1 MLLIIF
7 NYQTFSVASLSL
19 NKLYFQ
25 KETCFVT
32 FADLEICH
40 TFILLLYHQ
49 TMVYVFCSM
58 TTFKAQW
65 LLALDCTLN
74 SFQVGAQPE
83 AAASKTLPSGLW
95 RAQASLISALR
106 AKCACDKMLVF
117 FILAAFL
124 MSNLR
129 PPVFDL
135 ESRSGSFLLYIYF
148 LNHFVTIVWKRNVIN
163 SLLLLILCIIVC
175 IYTL

>member
-40 TFILLLYHQ
+40 TFILLPYHQ

-74 SFQVGAQPE
+74 SFQVGAQSE

-117 FILAAFL
+117 FNPCCISDVKFEASRFWPWVLVWFL
-124 MSNLR
+124 
-129 PPVFDL
+129 
-135 ESRSGSFLLYIYF
+135 SFIYLLF
-148 LNHFVTIVWKRNVIN
+148 KSFCNNCMEKKL
-163 SLLLLILCIIVC
+163 
-175 IYTL
+175 

>member
-83 AAASKTLPSGLW
+83 AAASKTLTSGLW

-117 FILAAFL
+117 FL
-124 MSNLR
+124 
-129 PPVFDL
+129 
-135 ESRSGSFLLYIYF
+135 
-148 LNHFVTIVWKRNVIN
+148 
-163 SLLLLILCIIVC
+163 SLLHFWCQIWGLPFL
-175 IYTL
+175 TLSLGLVPFFYISTF